1 MNLSEEEIQISDN
14 FIMNCQRKLGSGAFG
29 EIYYGYK
36 KGDNSTEVA
45 IKLEVK
51 PTKYPQIFYESQIY
65 TILSENNT
73 SIKVSS
79 SEIADKQPIGIP
91 KLYWCGSQGNYNI
104 MIVELLGSSLENLFN
119 FSGRIFSLKTSVMII
134 KQMISRIEFIHNK
147 GIIHRDIKPDNFLM
161 GRGKNKSVLY
171 IIDFGL
177 SKKYFNNKMH
187 IHYRDMKNLT
197 GTVRFASI
205 NTHLGIEQS
214 RRDDLESIIYVFIYF
229 LKGSLPWQGVK
240 AKNLSEKYNKIMNLK
255 VQTSINN
262 LCKNLP
268 VQINEL
274 LFYVRDLQF
283 DQTPDYVHI
292 FKILSN
298 ISEKYNIVFDDVY
311 DWTMKEMKAD
321 AKKEK

>member
-1 MNLSEEEIQISDN
+1 MNLTEEEIQISDN

-147 GIIHRDIKPDNFLM
+147 GIIHRDIKPDNFL
-161 GRGKNKSVLY
+161 
-171 IIDFGL
+171 IIPQKRRM
-177 SKKYFNNKMH
+177 S
-187 IHYRDMKNLT
+187 NL
-197 GTVRFASI
+197 V
-205 NTHLGIEQS
+205 
-214 RRDDLESIIYVFIYF
+214 
-229 LKGSLPWQGVK
+229 
-240 AKNLSEKYNKIMNLK
+240 
-255 VQTSINN
+255 
-262 LCKNLP
+262 
-268 VQINEL
+268 
-274 LFYVRDLQF
+274 
-283 DQTPDYVHI
+283 
-292 FKILSN
+292 
-298 ISEKYNIVFDDVY
+298 
-311 DWTMKEMKAD
+311 
-321 AKKEK
+321 